1 MVHVS
6 PPTVEFV
13 HIELSIYQSK
23 GNILMSNAYIDALKK
38 RRTQYALGR
47 NLSLSKEELVAPGQG
62 RGQAQPLVVQSRKA
76 RARWC
81 CSAPKA

>member
-1 MVHVS
+1 
-6 PPTVEFV
+6 
-13 HIELSIYQSK
+13 
-23 GNILMSNAYIDALKK
+23 MSNAYIDALKK

-47 NLSLSKEELVAPGQG
+47 NLSLSKEELIA
-62 RGQAQPLVVQSRKA
+62 LVKDAVKHSPRRSTRKA

>member
-1 MVHVS
+1 MVHVMC
-6 PPTVEFV
+6 PTVEFV

-47 NLSLSKEELVAPGQG
+47 NLSP
-62 RGQAQPLVVQSRKA
+62 RK
-76 RARWC
+76 
-81 CSAPKA
+81 S

>member
-1 MVHVS
+1 MVHVMC
-6 PPTVEFV
+6 PTVEFV

-47 NLSLSKEELVAPGQG
+47 NLSLSKEELIALVRTRSSTAP
-62 RGQAQPLVVQSRKA
+62 RRSTRKA

>member
-1 MVHVS
+1 MVHVMC
-6 PPTVEFV
+6 PTVEFV

-47 NLSLSKEELVAPGQG
+47 NLSLSKEELIALVRTRSSTA
-62 RGQAQPLVVQSRKA
+62 LVVQLAKL
-76 RARWC
+76 ARWC